1 MQCRKKRI
9 GEKGGCDLILSC
21 VILSLSHTAL
31 LVTDTLR
38 GDLHLYIASF
48 FFYSCTFFSLY
59 IYIYVCMHNTVAGV
73 FGWQIFGGRMEFL
86 DILGVLQDVHWALEN
101 CLFLKMHFYS
111 FLYL

>member
-1 MQCRKKRI
+1 
-9 GEKGGCDLILSC
+9 
-21 VILSLSHTAL
+21 
-31 LVTDTLR
+31 
-38 GDLHLYIASF
+38 
-48 FFYSCTFFSLY
+48 
-59 IYIYVCMHNTVAGV
+59 MHNTVAGV